1 MKQLTD
7 ESNVVI
13 MSRTTKEDETISKNE
28 IDGQKQSVDCESTQ
42 DESKLIDAKDE
53 EHAAGNSESNSASKE
68 DADDVVGEEGEE
80 DDVVDKLNKARSEA
94 VENYDR
100 YLRTAAELDN
110 FRKRAVRMRAESREE
125 TLRDLLLQIAP
136 LMDNMRRALAQESD
150 ETQSLKQGVELIL
163 SGFQTVLGGYGLEE
177 IDAIGLE
184 FDPNHHEAMLEI
196 ESKDHAP
203 GTVVEEMEKGY
214 RLKDKVLRPSRVV
227 VSKFPV
233 DEEGSKDSDSSK

>member
-1 MKQLTD
+1 M
-7 ESNVVI
+7 
-13 MSRTTKEDETISKNE
+13 
-28 IDGQKQSVDCESTQ
+28 
-42 DESKLIDAKDE
+42 
-53 EHAAGNSESNSASKE
+53 
-68 DADDVVGEEGEE
+68 
-80 DDVVDKLNKARSEA
+80 
-94 VENYDR
+94 
-100 YLRTAAELDN
+100 
-110 FRKRAVRMRAESREE
+110 
-125 TLRDLLLQIAP
+125 RDLLLQIAP